1 MAKRARMRVRNARA
15 GKEHKL
21 ARILVTTAQAKLLGE
36 DWNDF
41 GCPFLTAAGKAKLKD
56 KAKGKK
62 KAGRKK

>member
-15 GKEHKL
+15 GKTHRL
-21 ARILVTTAQAKLLGE
+21 ARILVTTAQAKQLGE
-36 DWNDF
+36 DWSDF
-41 GCPFLTAAGKAKLKD
+41 GCPFITAAGIAKAKA